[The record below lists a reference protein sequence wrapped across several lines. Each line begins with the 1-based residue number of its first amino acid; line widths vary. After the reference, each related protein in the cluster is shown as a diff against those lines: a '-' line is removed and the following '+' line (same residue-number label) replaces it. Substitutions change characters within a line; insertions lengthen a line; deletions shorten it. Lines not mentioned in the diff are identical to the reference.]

1 MDLMT
6 ARNVD
11 PAVLTAAFETMP
23 KPAFKAL
30 NVNEDGTASGR
41 HVAVYSRS
49 GPEGE
54 LVGLMTWQDALIAL
68 SAARGHNFLPGEAMM
83 EDGDVAD
90 TVGQAESDRVARLTA
105 RRAEHVSAIAKI
117 DERLA

>member
-11 PAVLTAAFETMP
+11 PAVFTAAFETVP
-23 KPAFKAL
+23 KPAFKA
-30 NVNEDGTASGR
+30 VSVDEDGAASGR

-49 GPEGE
+49 GPAGE

-68 SAARGHNFLPGEAMM
+68 SVARGYTFLPGEAML
-83 EDGDVAD
+83 EDGVVAD
-90 TVGQAESDRVARLTA
+90 TVGKAESDRVGRLTA
-105 RRAEHVSAIAKI
+105 RRAELVLAIEKI
-117 DERLA
+117 DERLS